1 MRVVIT
7 GATGNVG
14 TSLVERLSADD
25 AVTEIVGVARR
36 ATDWSQPKTR
46 WVQVDVAVD
55 DLEPV
60 FRAADAVVHL
70 AWIFQP
76 THKPLATWRNNVLG
90 SIRVFE
96 AVASAGVRNLVYAS
110 SIGAYSPRSDQGRV
124 DESWPTNALPIEVLR
139 RARPRHLRARSP

>member
-46 WVQVDVAVD
+46 
-55 DLEPV
+55 
-60 FRAADAVVHL
+60 
-70 AWIFQP
+70 
-76 THKPLATWRNNVLG
+76 
-90 SIRVFE
+90 
-96 AVASAGVRNLVYAS
+96 
-110 SIGAYSPRSDQGRV
+110 
-124 DESWPTNALPIEVLR
+124 
-139 RARPRHLRARSP
+139 